1 MENTYKHSEMVR
13 TVEEFFGAH
22 DYPIV
27 TVLDSNDSG
36 YRDTI
41 SKDQFHMFRRDY
53 KGFEYATYYK
63 LPSEIVVVL
72 A

>member
-1 MENTYKHSEMVR
+1 MKNTYKHSEMMNIVAD
-13 TVEEFFGAH
+13 FFETH
-22 DYPIV
+22 EHPIV
-27 TVLDSNDSG
+27 TVLDSNDSD

-41 SKDQFHMFRRDY
+41 SKEQFHMFKSDY
-53 KGFEYATYYK
+53 KGFDYVCYYK

>member
-13 TVEEFFGAH
+13 IVEEFFEAH
-22 DYPIV
+22 DYPIA
-27 TVLDSNDSG
+27 TVLDSNDSD

-53 KGFEYATYYK
+53 KDFEYVTYYK

>member
-13 TVEEFFGAH
+13 IVEEFFEAH
-22 DYPIV
+22 NYAMV
-27 TVLDSNDSG
+27 TVLDSNDSD
-36 YRDTI
+36 YRDTM

-53 KGFEYATYYK
+53 RDLEFAAYYK

>member
-13 TVEEFFGAH
+13 IVEEFLGAH
-22 DYPIV
+22 NYSIV
-27 TVLDSNDSG
+27 TVLDSNDAD

-41 SKDQFHMFRRDY
+41 SKDQFHMFKRDY
-53 KGFEYATYYK
+53 KGFEFTSYYK

>member
-13 TVEEFFGAH
+13 IVEEFFKARKN
-22 DYPIV
+22 PIV
-27 TVLDSNDSG
+27 TVLDSNDSD
-36 YRDTI
+36 YRDTM

-53 KGFEYATYYK
+53 KELEYATYYK

>member
-13 TVEEFFGAH
+13 IVEEFFGARN
-22 DYPIV
+22 YPIV
-27 TVLDSNDSG
+27 TVLDSNDSD

-41 SKDQFHMFRRDY
+41 SKDQFHMFKRDY
-53 KGFEYATYYK
+53 KDSEYAAYYK

>member
-1 MENTYKHSEMVR
+1 MKATYKHGEMIR
-13 TVEEFFGAH
+13 IVEDFFETH
-22 DYPIV
+22 DNAIV

-36 YRDTI
+36 YRDTM
-41 SKDQFHMFRRDY
+41 SKEQFHMFKRDY
-53 KGFEYATYYK
+53 RDSEYVTYYR

>member
-13 TVEEFFGAH
+13 IVEEFFGAH
-22 DYPIV
+22 SYPVV
-27 TVLDSNDSG
+27 TVLDSNDSD
-36 YRDTI
+36 YRDTM

-53 KGFEYATYYK
+53 KDSEYVAYYK

>member
-13 TVEEFFGAH
+13 IVEEFFEAH
-22 DYPIV
+22 NYSIV
-27 TVLDSNDSG
+27 TVLDSNDSD
-36 YRDTI
+36 YRDTM

-53 KGFEYATYYK
+53 KGFEYATYYT

>member
-13 TVEEFFGAH
+13 IVEEFFGAH
-22 DYPIV
+22 DYPVV
-27 TVLDSNDSG
+27 TVLDSNDSD
-36 YRDTI
+36 YRDTM
-41 SKDQFHMFRRDY
+41 SKDQFHMFKHDY
-53 KGFEYATYYK
+53 NGFEYATYYK